1 MAVSYEPPGAAPPPS
16 ETQPG
21 QTPIQQ
27 MELLLQIARQVAAK
41 ETLDELLQ
49 YVIEVSIHE
58 TGSER
63 GTLFLNDDKTGELYS
78 RIAQGGEIREIRM
91 LNTVGIAGL
100 VFTTGK
106 GVVVNDPYND
116 PRFNQSIDADTGF
129 ITRNLVC
136 APIVT
141 AKREVIGV
149 LQVLNKRHGE
159 FGPDDLALLES
170 MTAQAAMTLRS
181 AQFMERMISAR
192 KQELKFLDLVA
203 EVTAD
208 LDLNTMLSKV
218 VSEAAKMLQADRGTL
233 FLNDERKNEL
243 FSRVA
248 SGGSVGEIRM
258 PNNVGIAGAAFTTG
272 QAINIPHAYADLRF
286 NPAFDRKTGYF
297 TRSILCVPIANKAGK
312 TIGVTQVLNKR
323 GGPFTSEDQARL
335 KAFTAQLAIS
345 LENAKLFDDIQNIK
359 NYNECVLQSMTSG
372 VLTLSEEGR
381 IVTCN
386 DAGLRILRTDP
397 PTILNHFATEFFAGP
412 NDWVLDRIATVG
424 RTLEPSQV
432 MDAEL
437 TAGTEKLSVNL
448 TVLPLKTIGQKQN
461 AAGQTGTLLVI
472 EDVSVEK
479 RMKSAMSRYMDPAIA
494 EKLLSAGGEVLGGK
508 VVSGTVLFCDIRGF
522 TTIAESLGA
531 HGTVSL
537 LNEYFT
543 IMVDC
548 IQKQGGMLDKF
559 IGDAIMSVFGL
570 PLPHGDDED
579 RGVRAAIDML
589 IQLRHWNQM
598 RHSEGKVPVEVGIG
612 INTDT
617 IVAGNIG
624 SPKRMDFTV
633 IGDGVNL
640 ASRLEGACKEYGT
653 RILISENT
661 CSKLRGIYSIREVDR
676 VIVKG
681 KTEPA
686 AVYEVLD
693 YHTPATFPNLR
704 ECLDCYRSGLSY
716 YRKRD
721 WDRALSAFREALSL
735 NPNDRLLKIYLDRCT
750 QMKTDPPGPDWNGV
764 WVMKTK

>member
-1 MAVSYEPPGAAPPPS
+1 
-16 ETQPG
+16 
-21 QTPIQQ
+21 
-27 MELLLQIARQVAAK
+27 
-41 ETLDELLQ
+41 
-49 YVIEVSIHE
+49 
-58 TGSER
+58 
-63 GTLFLNDDKTGELYS
+63 
-78 RIAQGGEIREIRM
+78 M
-91 LNTVGIAGL
+91 LNTLGIAGL
-100 VFTTGK
+100 VFATGK
-106 GVVVNDPYND
+106 GVLVNDPYND
-116 PRFNQSIDADTGF
+116 PRFNQSVDADTGF
-129 ITRNLVC
+129 TTHNLVC
-136 APIVT
+136 APIIT
-141 AKREVIGV
+141 AKRDVIGV
-149 LQVLNKRHGE
+149 LQMLNKHHGHFDPE
-159 FGPDDLALLES
+159 DLALLES
-170 MTAQAAMTLRS
+170 MTAQTAMTLRS
-181 AQFMERMISAR
+181 AQFSERMLTAR
-192 KQELKFLDLVA
+192 RQELKFLDLVS
-203 EVTAD
+203 EITAD

-218 VSEAAKMLQADRGTL
+218 VSEAAKMLQADRATL
-233 FLNDERKNEL
+233 FLNDERKSEL

-248 SGGSVGEIRM
+248 SGSSVGEIRM
-258 PNNVGIAGAAFTTG
+258 PNNVGIAGAVFTSG

-286 NPAFDRKTGYF
+286 NPAFDRRTGYF
-297 TRSILCVPIANKAGK
+297 TRSILCVPITNKAGK
-312 TIGVTQVLNKR
+312 TIGVTQILNKR

-372 VLTLSEEGR
+372 VLTLSEDGR

-386 DAGLRILRTDP
+386 DAGLRILRTEP
-397 PTILNHFATEFFAGP
+397 AAVLNWLAAEFFTGP
-412 NDWVLDRIATVG
+412 NGWVLDRIAAVCG
-424 RTLEPSQV
+424 TLQPSHTI
-432 MDAEL
+432 DAEL
-437 TAGTEKLSVNL
+437 TIAAENLSVNL
-448 TVLPLKTIGQKQN
+448 TVLPLKTTGQKQI
-461 AAGQTGTLLVI
+461 AGGQTGTLLVI

-479 RMKSAMSRYMDPAIA
+479 RMKSTMSRYMDPAIA
-494 EKLLSAGGEVLGGK
+494 ERLLSAGGDVLGGK

-522 TTIAESLGA
+522 TAIAESLGA

-548 IQKQGGMLDKF
+548 IQRQGGMLDKF
-559 IGDAIMSVFGL
+559 IGDAIMSIFGL

-589 IQLRHWNQM
+589 TELRHWNHLRQ
-598 RHSEGKVPVEVGIG
+598 SEGKVPIEVGIG

-640 ASRLEGACKEYGT
+640 ASRLESACKEYGT
-653 RILISENT
+653 RILISEST
-661 CSKLRGIYSIREVDR
+661 CSKLRGTYSIREVDR

-681 KTEPA
+681 KTEPV

-693 YHTPATFPNLR
+693 YHTAETFPDLR

-721 WDRALSAFREALSL
+721 WDRAENAFREVLGL
-735 NPNDRLLKIYLDRCT
+735 NPNDRLVKVYIDRCT
-750 QMKTDPPGPDWNGV
+750 QMKLEPPGPDWNGV